1 MSSLYALVAAKAKL
15 AAVVAGTA
23 LVTSVVGG
31 GGALVMSNVAEETA
45 VVDPAP
51 AVEDPL
57 PGAEAPAD
65 DSVVGDPVPD
75 PVAVDDPVVVEPVL
89 DPEVPVVEPEVPVE
103 EPDVPIETPDVPA
116 EDPVAEDPVAEDP
129 DGEEAA
135 PVVKEPNPR
144 AVANHNDGRGR
155 DDERASLRGGG
166 NRDPHAGSTKGQGKK

>member
-31 GGALVMSNVAEETA
+31 GGALVMQNVAEETA

-57 PGAEAPAD
+57 PGAEVPAD
-65 DSVVGDPVPD
+65 DPVVGDPVPD

-103 EPDVPIETPDVPA
+103 EPDLPTETLDIPG
-116 EDPVAEDPVAEDP
+116 EDPVAEDP
-129 DGEEAA
+129 DGEQAA

>member
-31 GGALVMSNVAEETA
+31 GGALVMQNVAEETA

-57 PGAEAPAD
+57 PGAEVPAD
-65 DSVVGDPVPD
+65 DPVVGDPVPD

-103 EPDVPIETPDVPA
+103 EPDVPTETPDIPG
-116 EDPVAEDPVAEDP
+116 EDPVAEDP
-129 DGEEAA
+129 DGEQAA